1 MALCLEIEMTASEN
15 GILFDNLDALLD
27 ASMDDLEDLPPSG
40 VPPTGHYNLNVTFS
54 IEEIG
59 DEKKEVIMAKYIV
72 DAINELKDP
81 DEASEVQPKQEFAE
95 FFHLTKKDGSVNKFG
110 IGKLKQRLTPYVER
124 VGTKSIRELING
136 VKEFAIAASVK
147 RTVNK
152 KNEDQYNM
160 DLKDVVVL

>member
-1 MALCLEIEMTASEN
+1 MTESTN

-40 VPPTGHYNLNVTFS
+40 VPPTGHYNLSITFS

-59 DEKKEVIMAKYIV
+59 DEKKEIIMAKYVV

-81 DEASEVQPKQEFAE
+81 EDASEVALKQEFAE
-95 FFHLTKKDGSVNKFG
+95 FFHLTKKDGSPNKFG
-110 IGKLKQRLTPYVER
+110 IGKLKQRLSPFVER
-124 VGTKSIRELING
+124 LNTKQIRELING
-136 VKEFAIAASVK
+136 VKDFAIAASVK
-147 RTVNK
+147 RTVNR
-152 KNEDQYNM
+152 KNEDQFNM